1 MFRKGRQKCLSRNV
15 PPRPSPFCWAPIMI
29 IDRFKC
35 TGMNVLLA
43 ILTILGFYYK
53 GMNERSMNGRRKG
66 QINSISLFLNPS
78 FEFHGIV
85 SEVSGFVKVLWETL
99 GNPHF
104 NEVSPD
110 YLRLKILAHDV
121 GEIEYCTL
129 DTFSIKE
136 WE

>member
-1 MFRKGRQKCLSRNV
+1 
-15 PPRPSPFCWAPIMI
+15 
-29 IDRFKC
+29 
-35 TGMNVLLA
+35 MNVLLA
-43 ILTILGFYYK
+43 IGTILGFYYK

-78 FEFHGIV
+78 FGFHGIV

-99 GNPHF
+99 GNPHW
-104 NEVSPD
+104 NEISPD